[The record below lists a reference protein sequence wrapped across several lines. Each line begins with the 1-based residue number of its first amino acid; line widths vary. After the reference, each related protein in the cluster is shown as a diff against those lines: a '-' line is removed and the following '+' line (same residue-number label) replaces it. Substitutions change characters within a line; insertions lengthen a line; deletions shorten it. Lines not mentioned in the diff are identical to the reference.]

1 MVCVWVCAELKL
13 LPTDR
18 GVPSL
23 PAVVTVSEKP
33 AEAVTVFER
42 VAPTITI
49 IKPVSPSM
57 GPIII
62 PARLPINTA
71 IRIMPAISSKIPAST
86 MPPLGLF
93 VFSSVEE

>member
-49 IKPVSPSM
+49 ISPSVRVWDRFHSRKVAYKYRNKNYS
-57 GPIII
+57 G
-62 PARLPINTA
+62 N
-71 IRIMPAISSKIPAST
+71 
-86 MPPLGLF
+86 
-93 VFSSVEE
+93 EQ